1 MTVRSDRRRHMR
13 SASGTHRTG
22 HHAQPVATTSSH
34 RRRRVQW
41 GQGIMRVALL
51 ALVVYL
57 IVSLVAGGGVLWQF

>member
-22 HHAQPVATTSSH
+22 HHAQPVATPSH

-51 ALVVYL
+51 VLVVYL

>member
-1 MTVRSDRRRHMR
+1 MR
-13 SASGTHRTG
+13 SAMSTHRTG
-22 HHAQPVATTSSH
+22 HHARPAATTPSD

-51 ALVVYL
+51 VLVAYL